1 MKDAPWLLGIIEALK
16 CVALIRSSTLSTR
29 NRLSL
34 IMLDSTFEISLRQYL
49 QNIKKITLDP
59 KEHRPR
65 FRLFDIA
72 KKNINVPPEV
82 WDHLDYYWNTRNP
95 QYHQDANIS
104 VPDTVYNEFAE
115 LIAFMLDK
123 MFNIK
128 SKEYLEFPTNQLVYV
143 SKPDLPHIDPKQI
156 NSKVDAVIA
165 VVATSEVTKIQDVQ
179 GGIKKLGIRL
189 KLSDHE
195 IRSYL
200 SQRYFYKDEN
210 GIRRLS
216 HTGKEKL
223 NRLICE

>member
-16 CVALIRSSTLSTR
+16 CVALIRSSILSSR

-34 IMLDSTFEISLRQYL
+34 IMLDSTLEISLRQYL

-65 FRLFDIA
+65 YRLFDIA
-72 KKNINVPPEV
+72 QKNINVPSEV
-82 WDHLDYYWNTRNP
+82 WDHLNYYWNTRNP

-104 VPDTVYNEFAE
+104 VPDAVYQEFAE
-115 LIAFMLDK
+115 LVCFMLSK
-123 MFNIK
+123 MFNIE
-128 SKEYLEFPTNQLVYV
+128 SKEYLEFPIEQLVSA
-143 SKPDLPHIDPKQI
+143 SKPDVLKVDPKRI
-156 NSKVDAVIA
+156 NSKTDAIVA
-165 VVATSEVTKIQDVQ
+165 AVATSEITKTQDVQ
-179 GGIKKLGIRL
+179 EALKKLGIRF
-189 KLSDHE
+189 KFSDHE

-216 HTGKEKL
+216 LTGKERLAKL
-223 NRLICE
+223 

>member
-16 CVALIRSSTLSTR
+16 CVALIRSSILSSR

-34 IMLDSTFEISLRQYL
+34 IMLDSTLEISLRQYL

-65 FRLFDIA
+65 YRLFDIA
-72 KKNINVPPEV
+72 QKNINVPSEV
-82 WDHLDYYWNTRNP
+82 WDHLNYYWNTRNP

-104 VPDTVYNEFAE
+104 VPDAVYQEFAE
-115 LIAFMLDK
+115 LVCFMLNK
-123 MFNIK
+123 MFNIE
-128 SKEYLEFPTNQLVYV
+128 SKEYLEFPIEQLLSA
-143 SKPDLPHIDPKQI
+143 SKPDVLKVDPKRI
-156 NSKVDAVIA
+156 NSKIDAIVA
-165 VVATSEVTKIQDVQ
+165 AVATSEITKTQDVREAL
-179 GGIKKLGIRL
+179 KKLGIRF
-189 KLSDHE
+189 KFSDHE

-216 HTGKEKL
+216 LTGKGRLAKL
-223 NRLICE
+223 

>member
-34 IMLDSTFEISLRQYL
+34 VMLDSTFEISLRQYL
-49 QNIKKITLDP
+49 QNVKKITLDP

-72 KKNINVPPEV
+72 KKHINIPPEV
-82 WDHLDYYWNTRNP
+82 WDHLDYFWNTRNP

-115 LIAFMLDK
+115 LITFMLDK

-128 SKEYLEFPTNQLVYV
+128 SKEYLEFQAQQLVSHGKV
-143 SKPDLPHIDPKQI
+143 DNVHIDLKRI
-156 NSKVDAVIA
+156 ASKIDAIIA
-165 VVATSEVTKIQDVQ
+165 VVATSEISRAEDVQ
-179 GGIKKLGIRL
+179 VGLRKLGL
-189 KLSDHE
+189 PFKFSDHE

-200 SQRYFYKDEN
+200 SQKYFYKNEEGFRKLSLVGN
-210 GIRRLS
+210 ERL
-216 HTGKEKL
+216 KQLLQK
-223 NRLICE
+223 